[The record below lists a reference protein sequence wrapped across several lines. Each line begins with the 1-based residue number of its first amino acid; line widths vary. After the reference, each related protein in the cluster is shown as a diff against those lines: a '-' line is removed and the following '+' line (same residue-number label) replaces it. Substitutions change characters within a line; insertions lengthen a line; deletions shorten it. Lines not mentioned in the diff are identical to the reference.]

1 MGIRIAVDGYS
12 STGKSTMARELARA
26 LSYRYIDT
34 GAMYRAVT
42 NWALEQ
48 GFFQGGELDDQALVE
63 SLDKLK
69 LDFRIPEG
77 SDKPHIYSNGKD
89 VEDAIRGAEV
99 AGKVSIVAK
108 VSAVRRFLV
117 AQQQEIAAAGRV
129 VMDGRDI
136 ASVVIPDAELKIFMT
151 ADPEI
156 RSQRRFQELQEK
168 GQEMSIEAV
177 RENLA
182 ERDFLDTTRS
192 DSPLI
197 QTDDALVL
205 DNSNLSREEQLNLA
219 ISWAKE
225 RGA

>member
-12 STGKSTMARELARA
+12 STGKSTMARELAKA

-42 NWALEQ
+42 HWAIEQ
-48 GFFQGGELDDQALVE
+48 GFFQNEYLKEEALVE
-63 SLDKLK
+63 SLNQLK
-69 LDFRIPEG
+69 LDFYLPEG
-77 SDKPHIYSNGKD
+77 ADKPHIYSNGKD
-89 VEDAIRGAEV
+89 VEEAIRGAEV

-117 AQQQEIAAAGRV
+117 AQQQQIAAAGRV

-156 RSQRRFQELQEK
+156 RTQRRYQELQEK
-168 GQEMSIEAV
+168 GQAISLEAV
-177 RENLA
+177 RANLE
-182 ERDFLDTTRS
+182 ERDYLDTTRK

-197 QTDDALVL
+197 QTEDALVL
-205 DNSNLSREEQLNLA
+205 DNSHLSRAEQLNLA